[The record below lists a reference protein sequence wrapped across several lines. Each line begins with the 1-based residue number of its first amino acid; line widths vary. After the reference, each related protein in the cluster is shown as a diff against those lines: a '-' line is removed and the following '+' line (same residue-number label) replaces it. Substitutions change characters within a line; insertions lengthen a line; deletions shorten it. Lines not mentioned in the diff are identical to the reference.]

1 MILQGKMHL
10 LTYSE
15 IKALYIFKVILII
28 TLFRQCSRLYILSL
42 ILKKIKRGSGII
54 LVYIETV

>member
-1 MILQGKMHL
+1 MHL